1 MVPSRRALEQD
12 GLIGSQPDDSA
23 NAFQKIDILVTQ
35 YNPATSHNDR
45 RPVRR
50 QFPKDFSFRIAKFL
64 FTVLLKNLCDRHSKF
79 SRQHFVSI
87 QTAEATLSLQR
98 TPNRSFSGA

>member
-50 QFPKDFSFRIAKFL
+50 
-64 FTVLLKNLCDRHSKF
+64 LLGELTSEHARTM
-79 SRQHFVSI
+79 SR
-87 QTAEATLSLQR
+87 R
-98 TPNRSFSGA
+98 RSGARPGGE